1 MTGANLQKKPLRYP
15 EGSFRSIGKLLAVSL
30 EKCEISAILIS
41 FIAVFSGALS
51 ILDQKMRILCGTFL
65 KLLMLR

>member
-1 MTGANLQKKPLRYP
+1 MFLPHDAYSLPHPTANSQSYT
-15 EGSFRSIGKLLAVSL
+15 EGSFRSIGKVLAVSL

-51 ILDQKMRILCGTFL
+51 ILDQK
-65 KLLMLR
+65 

>member
-1 MTGANLQKKPLRYP
+1 MEFTFPLHLLKIAKSEIKIVHLILHFT

-30 EKCEISAILIS
+30 EKCEICAILIS

-51 ILDQKMRILCGTFL
+51 ILDQK
-65 KLLMLR
+65 